1 LVNQGWVDTEGWD
14 LGVNYRLPEFA
25 FGRFAVH
32 WSTTYTSHLNTKTAD
47 DAEFV
52 SPGTSFAGNFRI
64 RSNAS
69 LDWSLGDFG
78 ATWGTRYY
86 SSQKEKCSYDKPA
99 GRSAACRTTRHR
111 MSARAHIRSIASVR

>member
-1 LVNQGWVDTEGWD
+1 VVDTEGWD

-78 ATWGTRYY
+78 ATWHALLLESEG
-86 SSQKEKCSYDKPA
+86 KCSYDKPA
-99 GRSAACRTTRHR
+99 GGPSAACRTTRHR